1 MEKAG
6 DLRKGVASSYR
17 ELPHWRDPYNHR
29 RGTVSTTRGNLE
41 GDLSVVEPL
50 RGPAC
55 EILRRDPEQGTQTP
69 CALTGDLQKSETVN
83 GMLF

>member
-1 MEKAG
+1 M
-6 DLRKGVASSYR
+6 
-17 ELPHWRDPYNHR
+17 
-29 RGTVSTTRGNLE
+29 STTRGNLE